1 MHMTE
6 EMTPEA
12 ITALRNVYAFLL
24 RRHYAS
30 LGTDSQQPCQSSP
43 TTAQVLE
50 SQTPEIKTETA
61 DETA

>member
-1 MHMTE
+1 MTE

-30 LGTDSQQPCQSSP
+30 LGADSKQSSQPLP
-43 TTAQVLE
+43 TTPQTLE
-50 SQTPEIKTETA
+50 SQTPEIKAESVDEATA
-61 DETA
+61 